1 MAKELT
7 YVLDACALLALIK
20 KEKGYQKVDQLL
32 QECVHGE
39 IVLYLNSV
47 NLLEVYY
54 DRLYVGRDKAEEDYV
69 LIYNSNIQVIDDITL
84 ILREAA
90 RFKTSY
96 KKMSLADAVG
106 LATAICLDAVFVT
119 CDHHELEKV
128 EQSESVLFLWV
139 R

>member
-1 MAKELT
+1 LAKYLT
-7 YVLDACALLALIK
+7 YGLDACALLALIK
-20 KEKGYQKVDQLL
+20 KENGYREVYRLL
-32 QECVHGE
+32 QECAKGN
-39 IVLYLNSV
+39 ITLYLNSV

-54 DRLYVGRDKAEEDYV
+54 DRLYVGRDEAEEAYK
-69 LIYNSNIQVIDDITL
+69 LIFNSNIQVIDDITL

-96 KKMSLADAVG
+96 NLSLADAIG
-106 LATAICLDAVFVT
+106 LATAVCLDAAFVT

-128 EQSESVLFLWV
+128 EQGESLPFLWV

>member
-1 MAKELT
+1 MANELI

-20 KEKGYQKVDQLL
+20 KEKGYHKVDQLL
-32 QECVHGE
+32 QECVKGE

-54 DRLYVGRDKAEEDYV
+54 DRLYVGRDEAEEAYE

-90 RFKTSY
+90 RFKTTY
-96 KKMSLADAVG
+96 NLSLADAIG
-106 LATAICLDAVFVT
+106 LATAVCLDGIFVT

-128 EQSESVLFLWV
+128 EQSESIPFLRV

>member
-1 MAKELT
+1 VAKELT

-20 KEKGYQKVDQLL
+20 KETGYQTVDQLL
-32 QECVHGE
+32 QKCVKGE
-39 IVLYLNSV
+39 TRLYLNSI

-54 DRLYVGRDKAEEDYV
+54 DRLYVNSNEAEEAYK
-69 LIYNSNIQVIDDITL
+69 LIYDSDIQVINDIML

-90 RFKTSY
+90 QFKTSY
-96 KKMSLADAVG
+96 SLSIADAIG
-106 LATAICLDAVFVT
+106 LATAACLDATFVT

-128 EQSESVLFLWV
+128 EQNSAIPFLWI

>member
-1 MAKELT
+1 MANELT
-7 YVLDACALLALIK
+7 YVLDACAPLALIK
-20 KEKGYQKVDQLL
+20 KENGCHKVDQLL
-32 QECVHGE
+32 QKCVKGE
-39 IVLYLNSV
+39 IELYLNSV

-54 DRLYVGRDKAEEDYV
+54 DRLYVGRDEAEEAYR
-69 LIYNSNIQVIDDITL
+69 LIYNSNIQVVDDITV

-96 KKMSLADAVG
+96 DLSLADAIG
-106 LATAICLDAVFVT
+106 LATAVCLDATFVT

-128 EQSESVLFLWV
+128 EQNESVQFLWI

>member
-32 QECVHGE
+32 QECVKGE

-54 DRLYVGRDKAEEDYV
+54 DRLYVSRDEAEEAYE
-69 LIYNSNIQVIDDITL
+69 LIYNSNIQVINDITL

-96 KKMSLADAVG
+96 NLSLADAIG
-106 LATAICLDAVFVT
+106 LATAVCLDAVFVT

-128 EQSESVLFLWV
+128 AQGEAIPFLWV